1 MKKLIYIFILV
12 IMLMFV
18 GCVTKEKVEFIE
30 PTFIEN
36 PDVNLINLD
45 ENRLYVS
52 YDKDGNQVVSGLIT
66 IDKDN
71 NLSYLRLT
79 GLDKVLWYSEV
90 LTKFSTQNINTVL
103 MDEENGNVYVNGTF
117 EFGDNEKRTVLLYP
131 AGKDLPNSI
140 STEELYT
147 ERVEANGKTWS
158 PLQFDSNGK
167 LFGFTTDK
175 YELLMFDNNVKISK
189 QPTSMQITLDKGN
202 LYFKVLPGNKL
213 LWKEKSGDKIVLKVV
228 GYNPSTGATNVS
240 VSEKTLIPDLSN
252 KKGPFL
258 LNTDK
263 LLYGELSNSKI
274 ATLVSINNLTSTAT
288 SAIDLFPED
297 IVKDTDIELVGASNA
312 DISESPVST
321 ATFEGIYDVYS
332 KDNSAYAVFKNF
344 TLESTMVIEDLTRGA
359 TNVVIANTTIPL
371 FVVEFPEEGNITQ
384 TATKKV
390 NIYYLSEEYKDI
402 INDESDIYIS
412 PENYIIIKTGNNLY
426 KIDLRSS
433 IESDFVVNY
442 QTEDEKLSYNAKFKY
457 FAKKYKFNVLDL
469 NSTRLA
475 GLNNIQDIEFYDQY
489 GRFAYIKYGSNKNVA
504 IYDTYKDELYTGDG
518 ELSLNMSVEKFTQI
532 YEEIIKN
539 AK

>member
-189 QPTSMQITLDKGN
+189 QPTSMQITLDKGK

-359 TNVVIANTTIPL
+359 TNVVIAKTTIPL